1 MKELSRRGLLGL
13 GGALGAAAL
22 LSACGEASG
31 SASSDSLSTPA
42 KLRVWFMKDS
52 VSDKAQAW
60 LKQEFENK
68 FQGSTLTIEQQEWDG
83 IVPKLQTALASPEST
98 PDIIEL
104 GNTQAPT
111 FCAVGA
117 LADLSGMKEELGGA
131 NLTKSLVE
139 LGSFE
144 NKMYAAPFYAGSRIV
159 FYRKDMFQQLGLA
172 IPKTIDE
179 LTAVAT
185 KIQTGNPEKNAH
197 FSGMFLPGISSQSA
211 FAWVFSNGGRLA
223 VQKDGKW
230 EGSLSSPES
239 QKAIAQLQ
247 QLWTTGSTTG
257 TITDSTIG
265 SQPYTAFN
273 TGEAGMFFGFNF
285 HLKKIKKELLDAGKV
300 GYFNFPS
307 PKGDAVGNPF
317 AGGSNVAISNNS
329 KARGLAKE
337 ALKLI
342 FSKPFQEFFAT
353 EGGWVPGNLN
363 YAAALG
369 QDELSKVTIEAVR
382 NSVGTPA
389 AKNWALV
396 ESAKVVD
403 DFFVAMGALKD
414 PVGLAKTAD
423 AKMTE
428 ILNSK

>member
-31 SASSDSLSTPA
+31 PSASDSISTPA

-52 VSDKAQAW
+52 VSDKAQTW
-60 LKQEFENK
+60 LKQEFEKK
-68 FQGSTLTIEQQEWDG
+68 FQGSTLTIEQQEWEG
-83 IVPKLQTALASPEST
+83 IVSKLQTALASPEST

-117 LADLSGMKEELGGA
+117 LADLSGMKQELGGD

-144 NKMYAAPFYAGSRIV
+144 DRMYAAPFYAGSRIV
-159 FYRKDMFQQLGLA
+159 FYRKDLFQQLGLEV
-172 IPKTIDE
+172 PNTIDE
-179 LTAVAT
+179 LTKAAA
-185 KIQTGNPEKNAH
+185 KIQASNPERNAH

-230 EGSLSSPES
+230 QGGLSSPES
-239 QKAIAQLQ
+239 QKAISQLQ
-247 QLWTTGSTTG
+247 ELWKTGSTSG

-285 HLKKIKKELLDAGKV
+285 HLKKIKKELVDSGKV
-300 GYFNFPS
+300 GYFNFPAS
-307 PKGDAVGNPF
+307 KGGVGNAF

-342 FSKPFQEFFAT
+342 FSKDFQELFAT
-353 EGGWVPGNLN
+353 EGGWVPGNLG

-369 QDELSKVTIEAVR
+369 GDELSKVTTEAVR

-389 AKNWALV
+389 ARNWALV

-403 DFFVAMGALKD
+403 DFFVALGAQKD
-414 PVGLAKTAD
+414 PVALARTAD
-423 AKMTE
+423 DKMTE